1 MWVAAD
7 VAFILYIPTTTE
19 VGTILD
25 MTFAFEMAAVAM
37 ALNLVMGYG
46 GIVSLG
52 HSFYF
57 GLGAY
62 TMAVLVDHYGWTQGW
77 TLYVAAV
84 FGFVVGC
91 VTSLPALRLKGS
103 ISPSRRSAWPCCSRS

>member
-1 MWVAAD
+1 MPAEGALGLGRALGDPAA
-7 VAFILYIPTTTE
+7 VGAATIAFVLYIPTRTE
-19 VGTILD
+19 TGTIGD
-25 MTFAFEMAAVAM
+25 MTLAFELAAVAM

-52 HSFYF
+52 HSAYF

-77 TLYVAAV
+77 TFYVAAV
-84 FGFVVGC
+84 FGFVSGV
-91 VTSLPALRLKGS
+91 
-103 ISPSRRSAWPCCSRS
+103 SPRCRRCA